1 SATLTV
7 RFANGTTTN
16 RPMDIAVNGTT
27 VASAVAFNGTGAW
40 TTWQNAT
47 VTANLN
53 AGANTVRATAT
64 TVNGGPNVDKLTVT
78 EGTTTT
84 PGPSMAV
91 APYEYFGWGNPQSP
105 TSVMSATGIK
115 FFTLAFMLSDGGC
128 NPLWD
133 GSRPLTGGDDQSK
146 INAIR
151 GAG

>member
-40 TTWQNAT
+40 TTWQNVD

-64 TVNGGPNVDKLTVT
+64 TANGGDVRDRHQVLHARVHALRRRLQPAL
-78 EGTTTT
+78 GRL
-84 PGPSMAV
+84 PGADRR
-91 APYEYFGWGNPQSP
+91 G
-105 TSVMSATGIK
+105 
-115 FFTLAFMLSDGGC
+115 
-128 NPLWD
+128 
-133 GSRPLTGGDDQSK
+133 RPGEDQ
-146 INAIR
+146 R
-151 GAG
+151 DPGRR